1 MSSAKIIVCP
11 NCQEFVEISK
21 INCGIF
27 CHGVFRKSGKQL
39 NPHISAKKAEEY
51 AKKGLLFGCG
61 KHFTIPKND
70 A

>member
-39 NPHISAKKAEEY
+39 NPHISAKKAEE
-51 AKKGLLFGCG
+51 
-61 KHFTIPKND
+61 
-70 A
+70 